1 MSWTGWKE
9 EDYRIIMEGS
19 VNERVG
25 SKSSEG
31 DLALEVMGFLV
42 SLRIFITSKVEQ

>member
-1 MSWTGWKE
+1 MNKLAVSLAKL
-9 EDYRIIMEGS
+9 
-19 VNERVG
+19 
-25 SKSSEG
+25 